1 MEKIKLKAFVGRLN
15 ASCTQALEG
24 AAGLCVTNANFEIS
38 VEHFLLKLLEQTGD
52 LALILAHFDVD
63 IIQFVKGLQT
73 AVENEKKGNS
83 QKPVFSKTLVG
94 LLEDAWLVASLEQNT
109 DKIRSGSIVL
119 AILANPRRHGLSTY
133 IDNID
138 NIAYDDL
145 KRQFANIVADSNEN
159 TQQGTQSA
167 PSAAGSDIVTA
178 SNEALEK
185 YCVNFTQQARDGKI
199 DPVFC
204 RDAEIRQMVDILAR
218 RRKNNPICVG
228 EAGVGKTS
236 VIEGLALKIVE
247 GDVPSVIKDVDIYCL
262 DLSLLQAG
270 ASVKGEFEN
279 RLKGVIESVKQSE
292 KPIILFIDE
301 AHTMIGAGGSAG
313 SGDAANILKPA
324 LARGELRTIAA
335 TTWSEYKK
343 YFEKDP
349 ALSRRFQL
357 VKLDEP
363 TPAEAA
369 TIIRGLSS
377 IYEKTHGVYIRD
389 DAVIAAAQMSARYIN
404 GRQLPDKAVDV
415 LDTAAARVKIS
426 IGSKPDVIDNLERDI
441 KTLEREYTAIERDV
455 KSDIV
460 EEGEQLEEL
469 TVKINDLRDEL
480 DERSQK
486 WEQETELA
494 SKIIALRKQ
503 IAAGMS
509 SDSENEESIEG
520 AQDPGDSEA
529 SHSDAQASQSE
540 SELKAKLATLKI
552 ELEEVQGDEPL
563 VHYEVSPKVVGEVIS
578 NWTGIPVGKMVK
590 DEAAA
595 VLTFKEELGKRI
607 KGQDHAV
614 AAIDKGMRA
623 AKAGINNPDTPMGVF
638 LFVGPSGVGKTETC
652 IGVADLLFGGER
664 YLTSVNMSEFQEK
677 HSVSRLIGS
686 PPGYVGFGE
695 GGMLTEAVRQ
705 KPYSV
710 VLLDEVEKADL
721 EVLNLFYQV
730 FDKGVL
736 SDGEGQLVD
745 FKNTIMFLT
754 SNLATDIITQMCVN
768 SDTLPSV
775 EEISDAIRPV
785 LSAHF
790 KPALLARMQIVPFY
804 PLGSDVM
811 ADIVKLKLGKVKA
824 RLAQSQK
831 LELVYGDDVLDAV
844 ASRCTEVESGARN
857 VDHILNGSLLPKL
870 ASDILENLS
879 DDHEFTK
886 LNLTMDEA
894 GHFETRFS

>member
-15 ASCTQALEG
+15 SHCTQALEG
-24 AAGLCVTNANFEIS
+24 AAGLCVTNGNYEIN
-38 VEHFLLKLLEQTGD
+38 VEHLLLKFLEQAGD
-52 LALILAHFDVD
+52 FALVLAHYDVN
-63 IIQFVKGLQT
+63 IIKFIKVLQT

-94 LLEDAWLVASLEQNT
+94 LLEDAWLVASLEQG
-109 DKIRSGSIVL
+109 DDRIRSGAIVL
-119 AILANPRRHGLSTY
+119 AILANPRRHGLSSY
-133 IDNID
+133 IDEIEG
-138 NIAYDDL
+138 IPYDEL
-145 KRQFANIVADSNEN
+145 KQNFASIVDESVEN
-159 TQQGTQSA
+159 TASDGDKSA
-167 PSAAGSDIVTA
+167 NLAAA
-178 SNEALEK
+178 SVAPNAQAAEALEK
-185 YCVNFTQQARDGKI
+185 YCVNFTQQAQDGKI

-228 EAGVGKTS
+228 DAGVGKTS
-236 VIEGLALKIVE
+236 VVEGLALKVVE
-247 GDVPSVIKDVDIYCL
+247 GDVPSILLDVDIYGL

-270 ASVKGEFEN
+270 ASVKGEFEK
-279 RLKGVIESVKQSE
+279 RLTGVIDGIKQSAT
-292 KPIILFIDE
+292 PIILFIDE
-301 AHTMIGAGGSAG
+301 AHTLIGAGGAAG
-313 SGDAANILKPA
+313 SGDAANLLKPA

-349 ALSRRFQL
+349 ALARRFQL

-363 TPAEAA
+363 TPEQAA
-369 TIIRGLSS
+369 TIIRGLSG
-377 IYEKTHGVYIRD
+377 IYEKAHGVYIRD
-389 DAVIAAAQMSARYIN
+389 DAVQAAAQMSARYIN

-426 IGSKPDVIDNLERDI
+426 IGSKPEIIDNLERDM
-441 KTLEREYTAIERDV
+441 KTLRRERDAIQRDV
-455 KSDIV
+455 KADILEEGDLLSTLDDKIGQIEEEHTVLAEKWEKEKALVAQIV
-460 EEGEQLEEL
+460 ELRQSIADVADDEQEKVKGDIAALKHEL
-469 TVKINDLRDEL
+469 TDL
-480 DERSQK
+480 
-486 WEQETELA
+486 
-494 SKIIALRKQ
+494 
-503 IAAGMS
+503 
-509 SDSENEESIEG
+509 
-520 AQDPGDSEA
+520 
-529 SHSDAQASQSE
+529 
-540 SELKAKLATLKI
+540 
-552 ELEEVQGDEPL
+552 QGEEPL
-563 VHYEVSPKVVGEVIS
+563 VHYEVSPQVVGEVIS

-595 VLTFKEELGKRI
+595 ILTFKDELAKRI

-623 AKAGINNPDTPMGVF
+623 AKAGISNPDTPMGVF

-652 IGVADLLFGGER
+652 IGAADLLFGGEK

-745 FKNTIMFLT
+745 FKNTLMFLT
-754 SNLATDIITQMCVN
+754 SNLATDVITQMYLD
-768 SDTLPSV
+768 SDTLPTI
-775 EEISDAIRPV
+775 EEITEAIRPI

-790 KPALLARMQIVPFY
+790 KPALLARMQIVPFL
-804 PLGSDVM
+804 PLGSEVIG
-811 ADIVKLKLGKVKA
+811 DIVKLKLSKVQQ
-824 RLAQSQK
+824 RLAHSQK
-831 LELVYGDDVLDAV
+831 LSLVYGDDVIEAIT
-844 ASRCTEVESGARN
+844 ARCTDVESGARN
-857 VDHILNGSLLPKL
+857 IDHILNGTLLPKV
-870 ASDILENLS
+870 ATDILETLS
-879 DDHEFTK
+879 DEDEYTQIQ
-886 LNLTMDEA
+886 LTMDES
-894 GHFETRFS
+894 GNFETLFS

>member
-1 MEKIKLKAFVGRLN
+1 MEKLTLKSFVKRCN
-15 ASCTQALEG
+15 PICTQALEG
-24 AAGLCVTNANFEIS
+24 AAGLCVSNGNYEIG
-38 VEHFLLKLLEQTGD
+38 VEHFFLKLLESEND
-52 LALILAHFDVD
+52 VALILAHYDVN
-63 IIQFVKGLQT
+63 IMQFVKSLQHS
-73 AVENEKKGNS
+73 VETERSGNNG
-83 QKPVFSKTLVG
+83 KPVFSRSLTG
-94 LLEDAWLVASLEQNT
+94 LLEDSWLIASLEQQFES
-109 DKIRSGSIVL
+109 IRSGSMIL
-119 AILANPRRHGLSTY
+119 AILANARRHGMADYVDFLNVIS
-133 IDNID
+133 
-138 NIAYDDL
+138 YDDL
-145 KRQFANIVADSNEN
+145 KGKFL
-159 TQQGTQSA
+159 
-167 PSAAGSDIVTA
+167 DIVSDSVETKFIVHSPGTPGA
-178 SNEALEK
+178 PGDNVDVGKEALQK

-204 RDAEIRQMVDILAR
+204 RDREIRQMVDILAR

-236 VIEGLALKIVE
+236 VVEGLALKIIE
-247 GDVPSVIKDVDIYCL
+247 GDVPDMLINVDIYGL

-279 RLKGVIESVKQSE
+279 RLNGVINEVKSSE

-301 AHTMIGAGGSAG
+301 AHTLIGAGGAAG
-313 SGDAANILKPA
+313 SGDAANLLKPA

-349 ALSRRFQL
+349 ALARRFQL

-363 TPAEAA
+363 TPEQA
-369 TIIRGLSS
+369 TIIIRGLRK
-377 IYEKTHGVYIRD
+377 IYEKSHGVYVRD
-389 DAVIAAAQMSARYIN
+389 DAVVAAAQMSARYIN

-426 IGSKPDVIDNLERDI
+426 IDSKPDLIDNLERDI
-441 KTLEREYTAIERDV
+441 KTLEREHNAIKRDV
-455 KSDIV
+455 EADIV
-460 EEGEQLEEL
+460 EEAEHLTTLLEQISAKEEEVETLTEKWQKEVSFANQILEQRQILAEYELEPKEQQEKDEERVHPDEVKQEISSLKEQLE
-469 TVKINDLRDEL
+469 D
-480 DERSQK
+480 
-486 WEQETELA
+486 
-494 SKIIALRKQ
+494 
-503 IAAGMS
+503 
-509 SDSENEESIEG
+509 
-520 AQDPGDSEA
+520 
-529 SHSDAQASQSE
+529 
-540 SELKAKLATLKI
+540 
-552 ELEEVQGDEPL
+552 VQGEEPL
-563 VHYEVSPKVVGEVIS
+563 VHYEVGPQVVGEVIS
-578 NWTGIPVGKMVK
+578 NWTGIPIGKMVK
-590 DEAAA
+590 DEATAI
-595 VLTFKEELGKRI
+595 LTFSEELEKRI
-607 KGQDHAV
+607 KGQNHAV
-614 AAIDKGMRA
+614 EAIDKGMRA

-754 SNLATDIITQMCVN
+754 SNLATDVITDMCVN
-768 SDTLPSV
+768 SETLPTV
-775 EEISDAIRPV
+775 DEIRNAIRPI

-790 KPALLARMQIVPFY
+790 KPALLARMQIIPFY
-804 PLGSDVM
+804 PIGSDVM
-811 ADIVKLKLGKVKA
+811 SDIVKLKINKVKN
-824 RLAQSQK
+824 RLLDSQK
-831 LELVYGDDVLDAV
+831 LELCYGDEVISAI
-844 ASRCTEVESGARN
+844 AARCTEVETGARN
-857 VDHILNGSLLPKL
+857 VDHILNGSLLPRI
-870 ASDILENLS
+870 ATDILE
-879 DDHEFTK
+879 HMT
-886 LNLTMDEA
+886 DEA
-894 GHFETRFS
+894 EYNKITLTINEDGSFGTEFK

>member
-1 MEKIKLKAFVGRLN
+1 MDKIKLKAFVGRLN
-15 ASCTQALEG
+15 PQCTQALEG
-24 AAGLCVTNANFEIS
+24 AAGLCVTNGNYEIS
-38 VEHFLLKLLEQTGD
+38 VEHFMLKLLEQAGD
-52 LALILAHFDVD
+52 FALILAHYDVN
-63 IIQFVKGLQT
+63 IIKFVKVLQT
-73 AVENEKKGNS
+73 AVENEKKGNA

-94 LLEDAWLVASLEQNT
+94 LLEDAWLVASLEQSIER
-109 DKIRSGSIVL
+109 IRSGSIML
-119 AILANPRRHGLSTY
+119 AILANQRRHGMSSY
-133 IDNID
+133 IDELD
-138 NIAYDDL
+138 ELPYDDL
-145 KRQFANIVADSNEN
+145 KKDFLNVVNDSVEN
-159 TQQGTQSA
+159 TAQVFSEGADQDKSM
-167 PSAAGSDIVTA
+167 PLD
-178 SNEALEK
+178 NEASEALQK

-204 RDAEIRQMVDILAR
+204 RDREIRQMVDILAR

-236 VIEGLALKIVE
+236 VVEGLALKIVE
-247 GDVPSVIKDVDIYCL
+247 GDVPSILADVDIYGL

-270 ASVKGEFEN
+270 ASVKGEFEK
-279 RLKGVIESVKQSE
+279 RLTGVIDGVKQST

-301 AHTMIGAGGSAG
+301 AHTLIGAGGAAG
-313 SGDAANILKPA
+313 SGDAANLLKPA

-349 ALSRRFQL
+349 ALARRFQL

-363 TPAEAA
+363 TPEQAA
-369 TIIRGLSS
+369 TIIRGLSG
-377 IYEKTHGVYIRD
+377 IYERTHGVYIRD
-389 DAVIAAAQMSARYIN
+389 DAVLAAAQMSARYIN

-426 IGSKPDVIDNLERDI
+426 IGSKPEVIDNIERDI
-441 KTLEREYTAIERDV
+441 KTLQRERTAIHRDI
-455 KSDIV
+455 KADIV
-460 EEGEQLEEL
+460 EEGETLLNLDNKITELEASLAAL
-469 TVKINDLRDEL
+469 TE
-480 DERSQK
+480 K
-486 WEQETELA
+486 WNSETELV
-494 SKIIALRKQ
+494 SQIIELRQ
-503 IAAGMS
+503 SLA
-509 SDSENEESIEG
+509 DTDDTDIEI
-520 AQDPGDSEA
+520 ETK
-529 SHSDAQASQSE
+529 E
-540 SELKAKLATLKI
+540 TIAKLKGNLV
-552 ELEEVQGDEPL
+552 ELQGEDPL
-563 VHYEVSPKVVGEVIS
+563 VHYEVSPQVVGEVIS

-590 DEAAA
+590 DEASA
-595 VLTFKEELGKRI
+595 VLTFSSELAKRI

-745 FKNTIMFLT
+745 FKNTMMFLT
-754 SNLATDIITQMCVN
+754 SNLATDIITDLYLN
-768 SDTLPSV
+768 SEEMPSV
-775 EEISDAIRPV
+775 EAIIEAIRPV

-790 KPALLARMQIVPFY
+790 KPALLARMQIVPFL
-804 PLGSDVM
+804 PLGPEVI
-811 ADIVKLKLGKVKA
+811 ADIVRLKLRKVQQ
-824 RLAQSQK
+824 RLADSQK
-831 LELVYGDDVLDAV
+831 LELVLADNVVETIA
-844 ASRCTEVESGARN
+844 ARCTDVDSGARN

-870 ASDILENLS
+870 ATDILETLS
-879 DDHEFTK
+879 DESEFTQIELK
-886 LNLTMDEA
+886 IDDSGE
-894 GHFETRFS
+894 FETVFS

>member
-1 MEKIKLKAFVGRLN
+1 MEKIKLKAFVARLN
-15 ASCTQALEG
+15 PSCTQALEG
-24 AAGLCVTNANFEIS
+24 AAGLCMSNGNYEIS
-38 VEHFLLKLLEQTGD
+38 VEHLLMKLLEQAGD
-52 LALILAHFDVD
+52 LALILAHYDVN
-63 IIQFVKGLQT
+63 IIKFVKGLQT
-73 AVENEKKGNS
+73 TIEEDKSGNS

-94 LLEDAWLVASLEQNT
+94 LLEDAWLIASLEQNAS
-109 DKIRSGSIVL
+109 KIRSGSIL
-119 AILANPRRHGLSTY
+119 LGILANPRRHGLSSY

-138 NIAYDDL
+138 QIPYDEL
-145 KRQFANIVADSNEN
+145 KKDFLAIVDESKEN
-159 TQQGTQSA
+159 TIDTTKTGQSG
-167 PSAAGSDIVTA
+167 SATHAA
-178 SNEALEK
+178 SSESSEALEK

-204 RDAEIRQMVDILAR
+204 RDGEIRQMVDILAR

-236 VIEGLALKIVE
+236 VVEGLALKIIE
-247 GDVPSVIKDVDIYCL
+247 GDVPSILHDVDIYGL

-279 RLKGVIESVKQSE
+279 RLTGVINGVKESP

-301 AHTMIGAGGSAG
+301 AHTLIGAGGAAG
-313 SGDAANILKPA
+313 SGDAANLLKPA

-349 ALSRRFQL
+349 ALARRFQL

-363 TPAEAA
+363 TPEQAA
-369 TIIRGLSS
+369 TIIRGLSG

-389 DAVIAAAQMSARYIN
+389 DAVLAAAQMSARYIN

-426 IGSKPDVIDNLERDI
+426 LGSKPESIDNFERDI
-441 KTLEREYTAIERDV
+441 KTLKRERSAIDRDI
-455 KSDIV
+455 KSDII
-460 EEGEQLEEL
+460 EEGELLINLDSKIAVLEDKHSTLSEKWGKEKEL
-469 TVKINDLRDEL
+469 VSQIIDLRVSIVDVESSEEL
-480 DERSQK
+480 DEEQQQQK
-486 WEQETELA
+486 KQGI
-494 SKIIALRKQ
+494 KKQ
-503 IAAGMS
+503 IA
-509 SDSENEESIEG
+509 
-520 AQDPGDSEA
+520 
-529 SHSDAQASQSE
+529 
-540 SELKAKLATLKI
+540 ELKA
-552 ELEEVQGDEPL
+552 ELIAGQGDEPL
-563 VHYEVSPKVVGEVIS
+563 VHYEVSPQVVGEVIS

-590 DEAAA
+590 DEASA
-595 VLTFKEELGKRI
+595 VLTFNSELSKRI
-607 KGQDHAV
+607 KGQDHAI
-614 AAIDKGMRA
+614 ASIDKGIRA

-745 FKNTIMFLT
+745 FKNTLIFLT
-754 SNLATDIITQMCVN
+754 SNLATDVITQMCVE
-768 SDTLPSV
+768 SETLPTV
-775 EEISDAIRPV
+775 EEITAAIKPI

-790 KPALLARMQIVPFY
+790 KPALLARMQIVPFL
-804 PLGSDVM
+804 PLGADVI
-811 ADIVKLKLGKVKA
+811 ADIVKLKLRKVEQ
-824 RLAQSQK
+824 RLEHSQK
-831 LELVYGDDVLDAV
+831 LELVYGDDVTDAI
-844 ASRCTEVESGARN
+844 AARCTDVESGARN
-857 VDHILNGSLLPKL
+857 VDHILNGSLLPKI
-870 ASDILENLS
+870 ATDILERLGDEVEYS
-879 DDHEFTK
+879 KVELKMDDSG
-886 LNLTMDEA
+886 N
-894 GHFETRFS
+894 FETIFS